1 MEIQVR
7 TILQHA
13 WAEIEHDIQ
22 YKSTDVIPREIRR
35 RFKAL
40 AGVLELADR
49 EFQAIQHADE
59 DIQHTAER
67 NVLRNEQLVDVE
79 ITPRALKVYLD
90 KLLGPD
96 GRLTDFSYDYAARTL
111 RRLGFTNFA
120 QIDECVRGFD
130 ADKLNYILL
139 PTRQGQQTRFD
150 YLLTA
155 GMGENILKRH
165 PMSTENWFQDTIR
178 DRIARLRTAGVEI
191 RNFDPVAKQGWYS
204 VLCED
209 CGTKITVHRDW
220 VSVPTLCKECKSRT
234 AS

>member
-1 MEIQVR
+1 
-7 TILQHA
+7 LG
-13 WAEIEHDIQ
+13 IEHDIQ

-59 DIQHTAER
+59 AIQDAAER
-67 NVLRNEQLVDVE
+67 KVLRHEQLADVE
-79 ITPRALKVYLD
+79 ITPRALKAYLD

-96 GRLTDFSYDYAARTL
+96 GRLTDFSYDYEARTL

-130 ADKLNYILL
+130 ADRLNYILL
-139 PTRQGQQTRFD
+139 PTRQGQNTRFD

-155 GMGENILKRH
+155 GMAENFLNRH
-165 PMSTENWFQDTIR
+165 PLSTNKWFQQAIR
-178 DRIARLRTAGVEI
+178 DRITSLRTAGVEL
-191 RNFDPVAKQGWYS
+191 RNYDPGPSKGWYR
-204 VLCED
+204 VPCQG
-209 CGTKITVHRDW
+209 CGTELIIHRDW
-220 VSVPTLCKECKSRT
+220 DNVPTLCDEWYLFPASR
-234 AS
+234 